1 MPLQIMRQDITKLNV
16 DAIVNAAN
24 TSLLMGGGV
33 CGAIFA
39 AAGPERLQRACD
51 RIGHCET
58 GQAVITPGFDL
69 PSKYIIH
76 TPGPV
81 WRGGNHNERQLL
93 ADCYRNSL
101 RLAKKYRLKSVAF
114 PLIASG
120 IYGYPKGEAL
130 AVAIE
135 AIGTFLLEEEIE
147 VILAVFDKAAYTLSD
162 RLFKAVNAY
171 IDQRYVDDKE
181 RFFGR
186 SRYLNNA
193 VEADL
198 RTEFFE
204 TDEGCFEANF
214 TAQTPPPPAPCKAAA
229 PLRKQAPMEDAFP
242 RAVPSACAPAAPEKE
257 SKSLTLN
264 LSQFLQRRQ
273 EGFSAQLMRHI
284 DRKGLKD
291 SDVYKRAN
299 LDRKLFSKIRS
310 NPDYKPSKRTA
321 LALAVALELN
331 LDQTT
336 DLLRLAG
343 LALSPSSKGD
353 LIVQFFIEQGNYN
366 IFEINEA
373 LFAFDENLLGA

>member
-1 MPLQIMRQDITKLNV
+1 MPLQIIRQDITKLDV

-24 TSLLMGGGV
+24 TSLRQGGGV

-51 RIGHCET
+51 RIGHCQT
-58 GQAVITPGFDL
+58 GEAVITPGFDL
-69 PSKYIIH
+69 PAKYVIH

-81 WRGGNHNERQLL
+81 WRGGNFGERELL
-93 ADCYRNSL
+93 SACYRNSL
-101 RLAKKYRLKSVAF
+101 ELAKKYRLKSIAF

-135 AIGTFLLEEEIE
+135 AIGAFLLQQEME
-147 VILAVFDKAAYTLSD
+147 VILAVYDKRAYTLSD
-162 RLFKAVNAY
+162 KIFHAVRAY
-171 IDQRYVDDKE
+171 IDQRYVDDRQKLY
-181 RFFGR
+181 GR
-186 SRYLNNA
+186 SMRLGEELCQCNDA
-193 VEADL
+193 APA
-198 RTEFFE
+198 RAFE
-204 TDEGCFEANF
+204 ELD
-214 TAQTPPPPAPCKAAA
+214 AAA
-229 PLRKQAPMEDAFP
+229 PPP
-242 RAVPSACAPAAPEKE
+242 CAAPRLAAAAPQQERREEKNA
-257 SKSLTLN
+257 LTLN

-310 NPDYKPSKRTA
+310 NPDYRPSKRTA

>member
-24 TSLLMGGGV
+24 TNLRQGGGV

-58 GQAVITPGFDL
+58 GKAVITPGFGL
-69 PSKYIIH
+69 PAKYVIH
-76 TPGPV
+76 TPGPI
-81 WRGGNHNERQLL
+81 WQGGNRNERQLL

-101 RLAKKYRLKSVAF
+101 QLAQKYRLKSIAF

-135 AIGTFLLEEEIE
+135 AIGSFLLEEEME
-147 VILAVFDKAAYTLSD
+147 VILTVFDKAAYTLSD

-186 SRYLNNA
+186 SRYLNSA

-204 TDEGCFEANF
+204 TGEGCFEAAF
-214 TAQTPPPPAPCKAAA
+214 TAQTPPPPSPCAAAA
-229 PLRKQAPMEDAFP
+229 PPEKQAPAPMAP
-242 RAVPSACAPAAPEKE
+242 APAAPAKE
-257 SKSLTLN
+257 SKSVNLD
-264 LSQFLQRRQ
+264 LSQFLRRRQ

-310 NPDYKPSKRTA
+310 NPDYRPSKRTA